1 MNRILLILFAII
13 LLLNQKSFTQVDEK
27 QGKINSEFNVAVN
40 LFEKGQYEDAAV
52 IFNRI
57 VSLYESNAKT
67 TASVFFL
74 CKIEFEEANYF
85 YSLSLTNKF
94 LKDFP
99 DTKYADEA
107 QFLIANIFLKQE
119 KYEES
124 FRALLQLIEQT
135 ASSSNYAEA
144 KKIAE
149 QITINYF
156 NSYQVKKI
164 TDELTSSK
172 LKPFLLLLLAKAY
185 QKENDTINSI
195 RAVSEIITKYPTA
208 EERAAAENLKG
219 SDLNIGNSGEGTV
232 VAVLLPL
239 SEISD
244 PLNKSAGDEIL
255 DGIKFAFSEFNKNRK
270 DKIGLLVKASSTD
283 GQKISEIKEE
293 LINNESVK
301 CILGP
306 IFSDEVRMTLEAFKD
321 TDIPIIS
328 PTATDAD
335 LTMISDN
342 FFQANP
348 PIAERG
354 RMLAQYLYYVE
365 DKHRMAVFNSID
377 NYSPLLAASFITE
390 FENLGGEIVMRET
403 YRKDNYDFSSQI
415 AKIFSVAKQIE
426 GIYVPLSD
434 KSDASILLSQL
445 YSGGI
450 DLPIYG
456 NQDWYLVK
464 DIESVSSLSN
474 KLTFTSDYFID
485 FQDSSFDLFSKS
497 FSALT
502 GYQPGRNVL
511 YGYDT
516 GKYILTILRNI
527 NNSRS
532 NIKMKMISGVISNG
546 YHNNISFD
554 SKRINKYINIVRFRD
569 GIFELVDKF
578 RSD

>member
-1 MNRILLILFAII
+1 MNRILFALFTII
-13 LLLNQKSFTQVDEK
+13 LLLNLNSYSQVDEK
-27 QGKINSEFNVAVN
+27 QEKINSEFNVAVS

-57 VSLYESNAKT
+57 VSLYEPNSKT
-67 TASVFFL
+67 TASGFFL
-74 CKIEFEEANYF
+74 CKIEFEEANYL

-94 LKDFP
+94 LKDYP
-99 DTKYADEA
+99 ETIYADEA
-107 QFLIANIFLKQE
+107 QFLISNIYLKQE

-124 FRALLQLIEQT
+124 FRALLQLIEKT
-135 ASSSNYAEA
+135 VLSSNYEEA

-149 QITINYF
+149 RISSNYF
-156 NSYQVKKI
+156 TSYQLKKI
-164 TDELTSSK
+164 LDEQSSAK

-185 QKENDTINSI
+185 QNENDRINSI
-195 RAVSEIITKYPTA
+195 KAVSEIITMYPTS
-208 EERAAAENLKG
+208 EERAEAENLKSSG
-219 SDLNIGNSGEGTV
+219 LSFGNSVEGSV

-244 PLNKSAGDEIL
+244 ASNKSAGDEIL

-270 DKIGLLVKASSTD
+270 DKVGLLIKSSSTES
-283 GQKISEIKEE
+283 QKINEIKEE

-365 DKHRMAVFNSID
+365 DKHRMAVFNSLD
-377 NYSPLLAASFITE
+377 NYSPLLAASFISE
-390 FENLGGEIVMRET
+390 FENLGGEIVLHET
-403 YRKDNYDFSSQI
+403 YRRDNYDFSSQI
-415 AKIFSVAKQIE
+415 AKISSVAKQIE

-450 DLPIYG
+450 NLPIYG
-456 NQDWYLVK
+456 NQDWYLAK

-485 FQDSSFDLFSKS
+485 FQDSSFDLFSTA
-497 FSALT
+497 FSTLT

-527 NNSRS
+527 NNARS
-532 NIKMKMISGVISNG
+532 NISMKMISGVISNG
-546 YHNNISFD
+546 FHNNISFD

>member
-1 MNRILLILFAII
+1 M
-13 LLLNQKSFTQVDEK
+13 
-27 QGKINSEFNVAVN
+27 
-40 LFEKGQYEDAAV
+40 
-52 IFNRI
+52 
-57 VSLYESNAKT
+57 
-67 TASVFFL
+67 
-74 CKIEFEEANYF
+74 
-85 YSLSLTNKF
+85 
-94 LKDFP
+94 
-99 DTKYADEA
+99 
-107 QFLIANIFLKQE
+107 
-119 KYEES
+119 
-124 FRALLQLIEQT
+124 
-135 ASSSNYAEA
+135 
-144 KKIAE
+144 
-149 QITINYF
+149 
-156 NSYQVKKI
+156 
-164 TDELTSSK
+164 
-172 LKPFLLLLLAKAY
+172 LLLAKAY

-195 RAVSEIITKYPTA
+195 RAISEIITRYPTA

-219 SDLNIGNSGEGTV
+219 SDLNIGSSGEGTV

-255 DGIKFAFSEFNKNRK
+255 DGIKFAFSEFNKSRK
-270 DKIGLLVKASSTD
+270 DKIGLLVKPSSTD

-293 LINNESVK
+293 LIHNESVK
-301 CILGP
+301 CIIGP
-306 IFSDEVRMTLEAFKD
+306 IFSDEVRMTLEALKD

-485 FQDSSFDLFSKS
+485 FQDSSFDIFSKS
-497 FSALT
+497 FSNLT

-516 GKYILTILRNI
+516 GKYVLTILRNI
-527 NNSRS
+527 HNDRS

-554 SKRINKYINIVRFRD
+554 SNRINKYINIVRFRD